1 MSERTAIPAL
11 TPWVDLSS
19 TQALRGTL
27 SPVIDPLAAAAAAR
41 AADPLLEELNRN
53 PLPLPPEA
61 PRQPGSSPPKL
72 ELSVMARQLAQLLM
86 SDTPVE
92 SSSAPVRSLLPA
104 PEAKPEKIAAA
115 LQQQITHSGLFYESH
130 LGEWVEGK
138 RGLESLRLEPQSQF
152 TRPAVEQRANTG
164 MMAGG
169 RDTQSAGS
177 PVLPARAAAAVEGAR
192 IGNQATL
199 LTDAAGRMAANA
211 DATLTL
217 TQRAGAPAMELY
229 SPSGKLNN
237 APPTPQDLPPAPP
250 ASMNRNGES
259 GVNANANAYLNA
271 SNSNASAM
279 AAASEGARAASSSEP
294 SAGMQSSKDIGID
307 PAATTLVRQ
316 QLDLL
321 DTQQLQWRGELW
333 PGLPIALQIEQE
345 SRRQD
350 RSKPAPDDE
359 PPVWRSVLVST
370 LPRLGEVT
378 LRLSLAGDRLQ
389 LVTRAPSD
397 EASALLSRH
406 VPELESALRRAGI
419 TLTSVARD
427 GRPAE

>member
-27 SPVIDPLAAAAAAR
+27 SPVIDPVAAAAAAR
-41 AADPLLEELNRN
+41 AAEPLLEELNRN
-53 PLPLPPEA
+53 PLPLPLPQET
-61 PRQPGSSPPKL
+61 PRQPGSPPKL

-152 TRPAVEQRANTG
+152 TRPAVEQRV
-164 MMAGG
+164 AGERG
-169 RDTQSAGS
+169 RDAQSAGT
-177 PVLPARAAAAVEGAR
+177 PVLPARAAAAVDGVR
-192 IGNQATL
+192 VVNQASL
-199 LTDAAGRMAANA
+199 LADAGSRVAANA
-211 DATLTL
+211 DAQSIPTP
-217 TQRAGAPAMELY
+217 RPGAPAIELY

-237 APPTPQDLPPAPP
+237 APPTPQDLPPALP
-250 ASMNRNGES
+250 ASMNRSNGES
-259 GVNANANAYLNA
+259 GVNPNANAYLNA
-271 SNSNASAM
+271 SNSSASAT
-279 AAASEGARAASSSEP
+279 AAASEGTRAASSSEP

-345 SRRQD
+345 GRRQD

-389 LVTRAPSD
+389 LVTRAPSG
-397 EASALLSRH
+397 EAAALLSRH

-419 TLTSVARD
+419 TLTSVTRD